1 MKTKIVATIG
11 PASDSPATMR
21 KMINAGVDVFRLN
34 FSHGTHDMFRRVIA
48 DIHQLNEKMGTHVA
62 ILADLQGPKIRIG
75 DTGESGRK
83 FQKGEVLTFTIKA
96 EDASADKILINY
108 PDFPQDVRAG
118 ENILLDDGKI
128 ALKVKA
134 TMPEKG
140 EVTAQALAAGV
151 LYSRKGVNLP
161 DTDVSLPSLSEKDK
175 DDLAFIL
182 DQQVDWIALSFVRKA
197 ADVEELIAL
206 MKSYHNKPLL
216 PVIAKIEKPE
226 AVKDIDAIIRVSH
239 GIMVARGDL
248 GVEVPLQNVPVIQKR
263 IVKKCIAGAKPVI
276 IATQMMEGMM
286 NNPRPTRA
294 EVNDVAN
301 SVIDGAD
308 ALMLSGETSVGSYP
322 VETVV
327 TMNKIIKEVEQFEDI
342 YHKQHQPETK
352 NNPNFISDSVIFNG
366 CNLAKHAK
374 ARAIV
379 SVASTGYSTA
389 KISSYRP
396 KATIFAFA
404 SKQRTLCRLSL
415 LWGVRPRYFD
425 NYIDTDQTIADLMKN
440 LKDANLLRR
449 GDVIVHISNM
459 PIRNPGKSNMLK
471 LIQVE

>member
-11 PASDSPATMR
+11 PASDSPEILR
-21 KMINAGVDVFRLN
+21 QMIDAGADVFRLN
-34 FSHGTHDMFRRVIA
+34 FSHGTHDNFRRVIA
-48 DIHQLNEKMGTHVA
+48 DIHQLNEKLGTHVA

-75 DTGESGRK
+75 DIGEAGRK
-83 FQKGEVLTFTIKA
+83 FKKDELLVFTVVA
-96 EDASADKILINY
+96 ENASPEKIWINY
-108 PDFPQDVRAG
+108 ANFPKDVRAG

-128 ALKVKA
+128 AMKVEA

-140 EVTAQALAAGV
+140 EVVAKALAAGV
-151 LYSRKGVNLP
+151 LHSRKGVNLP
-161 DTDVSLPSLSEKDK
+161 DTDVSLPSLSQKDK

-182 DQQVDWIALSFVRKA
+182 DQQVDWIGLSFVRKA

-206 MKSYHNKPLL
+206 MKTYGDKSPL

-226 AVKDIDAIIRVSH
+226 AVKDIDAIIRVSQ

-263 IVKKCIAGAKPVI
+263 IVKKCIIGAKPVI

-286 NNPRPTRA
+286 NSPRPTRA

-308 ALMLSGETSVGSYP
+308 AVMLSGETSVGNFP
-322 VETVV
+322 VETVT
-327 TMNKIIKEVEQFEDI
+327 TMNNIIKEVELFEDI
-342 YHKQHQPETK
+342 YDKQHLPEVK
-352 NNPNFISDSVIFNG
+352 NNPHFISDAVIYSG
-366 CNLAKHAK
+366 CNLARESK
-374 ARAIV
+374 ADAIV
-379 SVASTGYSTA
+379 SVASTGYSTT

-404 SKQRTLCRLSL
+404 DKEQTLRRLNL
-415 LWGVRPRYFD
+415 LWGVRPLYFD
-425 NYIDTDQTIADLMKN
+425 HYIDTDQTIADLMKN
-440 LKDANLLRR
+440 LKEANLLHQ
-449 GDVIVHISNM
+449 GDLIVHISNM
-459 PIRNPGKSNMLK
+459 PIDQPGKSNMIK
-471 LIQVE
+471 LTLVD

>member
-21 KMINAGVDVFRLN
+21 KMIYAGVDVFRLN
-34 FSHGTHDMFRRVIA
+34 FSHGTHDNFRRIIT
-48 DIHQLNEKMGTHVA
+48 DIHHLNEKLGTHVA

-75 DTGESGRK
+75 ETGEKGRK
-83 FQKGEVLTFTIKA
+83 FRKGEMLVFTVVA
-96 EDASADKILINY
+96 ENASSDKIWINY
-108 PDFPQDVRAG
+108 ADFPKDVRAG
-118 ENILLDDGKI
+118 ETILLDDGKI
-128 ALKVKA
+128 ALKVEA

-140 EVTAQALAAGV
+140 EVVAKALAGGV

-161 DTDVSLPSLSEKDK
+161 DTEVSLPSLSEKDK

-182 DQQVDWIALSFVRKA
+182 DQQVDWIALSFVRQA

-206 MKSYHNKPLL
+206 MKSYGDKPLL

-226 AVKDIDAIIRVSH
+226 AVKDIDAIIHVAH

-248 GVEVPLQNVPVIQKR
+248 GVEVPLQKVPVIQKR

-276 IATQMMEGMM
+276 IATQMMEGMI

-308 ALMLSGETSVGSYP
+308 ALMLSGETSVGSFP
-322 VETVV
+322 VETVT
-327 TMNKIIKEVEQFEDI
+327 TMNKIIREVEHFEDI
-342 YHKQHQPETK
+342 YNKQHQPEVK
-352 NNPNFISDSVIFNG
+352 NNPHFISDAVIYSG
-366 CNLAKHAK
+366 CNLAREAK
-374 ARAIV
+374 AKAIV
-379 SVASTGYSTA
+379 SVASTGYSAA

-404 SKQRTLCRLSL
+404 SKARTLRRLNL
-415 LWGVRPRYFD
+415 LWGVSPLFFD
-425 NYIDTDQTIADLMKN
+425 HYIDTDQTIADLMKV
-440 LKDANLLRR
+440 LKEANLLNQ
-449 GDVIVHISNM
+449 GDLIVHISNM
-459 PIRNPGKSNMLK
+459 PINRPGKSNMIK
-471 LIQVE
+471 LALVE